1 MKKNTVLAVSAV
13 ALIGL
18 GLAAC
23 SSAPEASS
31 ASAASGDA
39 AATCPDGKI
48 RFGILPY
55 EDPERLEPAYQ
66 VLAEALSEKLDCPV
80 EVSITEDYAAE
91 VLAMENDQLEI
102 AQFGPLGFVFA
113 NERADA
119 TAMVSFGDA
128 EGNPT
133 TYTGG
138 IWVPKDSDVQTLDDL
153 EGRTLALGSPGSTS
167 GDALPMSALVD
178 AGIDDDVQWDYA
190 GGHPEALLALVNG
203 TVDAAQI
210 NSQTLATA
218 TAEGTFDASQY
229 RQIWESD
236 EIPNDPI
243 TVRGNMPQEFQ
254 DAVTEALL
262 SLDADAVA
270 EVSGFLGVDPAGPLI
285 PVTNETYQPLFDLA
299 ATMGLTEADV

>member
-1 MKKNTVLAVSAV
+1 MKKTTTLAASA
-13 ALIGL
+13 AILLGL
-18 GLAAC
+18 GLAGC
-23 SSAPEASS
+23 SPAGDSAAPE
-31 ASAASGDA
+31 GDA
-39 AATCPDGKI
+39 ASVTCPDGKI

-55 EDPERLEPAYQ
+55 EDPDRLEPAYQ
-66 VLAEALSEKLDCPV
+66 TLAKALSEKLDCEV

-119 TAMVSFGDA
+119 DAMVSFGDA
-128 EGNPT
+128 EGKPT

-138 IWVPKDSDVQTLDDL
+138 IWVPNDSSVQKIEDL
-153 EGRTLALGSPGSTS
+153 KGKTLALGSPGSTS
-167 GDALPMSALVD
+167 GDAIPSSALAD
-178 AGIDDDVQWDYA
+178 AGITDDVTADYA

-218 TAEGTFDASQY
+218 TAEGTFDQSKF

-236 EIPNDPI
+236 PIPNDPI
-243 TVRGNMPQEFQ
+243 TVRGNMPQEFK
-254 DAVTEALL
+254 DAVKDALL
-262 SLDADAVA
+262 SLDKKDV
-270 EVSGFLGVDPAGPLI
+270 ETVSGFLGVDPAGPLI
-285 PVTNETYQPLFDLA
+285 PVTNDTYKPLFDLA
-299 ATMGLTEADV
+299 ETMGLTEKDV

>member
-1 MKKNTVLAVSAV
+1 MKKNTILAASAV

-18 GLAAC
+18 GLTGC
-23 SSAPEASS
+23 S
-31 ASAASGDA
+31 ASADDSGANADTASV
-39 AATCPDGKI
+39 TCPDGKI

-66 VLAEALSEKLDCPV
+66 TLAAALSEKLDCEV

-113 NERADA
+113 NQRADA

-128 EGNPT
+128 EGKPT

-138 IWVPKDSDVQTLDDL
+138 IWVPKDSPVQTIEDL
-153 EGRTLALGSPGSTS
+153 KGKTLALGSPGSTS
-167 GDALPMSALVD
+167 GDALPMSALKD
-178 AGIDDDVQWDYA
+178 AGIDEDVTADYA

-218 TAEGTFDASQY
+218 TAEGTFDESKF
-229 RQIWESD
+229 RQIWTSE

-243 TVRGNMPQEFQ
+243 TVRGNMPQEFK
-254 DAVTEALL
+254 DAVSEALL
-262 SLDADAVA
+262 SLDAADV
-270 EVSGFLGVDPAGPLI
+270 EKVSGFLGVDPAGPLI
-285 PVTNETYQPLFDLA
+285 PVTNETYKPLFDLA
-299 ATMGLTEADV
+299 ETMGLTEKDV

>member
-1 MKKNTVLAVSAV
+1 MKKNTILAASAV

-18 GLAAC
+18 GLVAC
-23 SSAPEASS
+23 SSAPEESS
-31 ASAASGDA
+31 AAAASGDA

-113 NERADA
+113 SQRADA

-128 EGNPT
+128 DGKPT

-138 IWVPKDSDVQTLDDL
+138 IWVPKDSDIQTLEDL
-153 EGRTLALGSPGSTS
+153 KGRTLALGSPGSTS

-178 AGIDDDVQWDYA
+178 AGIDGDVQWDYA

-218 TAEGTFDASQY
+218 TGEGTFDQAEF
-229 RQIWESD
+229 RQVWESD

-243 TVRGNMPQEFQ
+243 TVRGNLPREFQ
-254 DAVTEALL
+254 DAVKEALL
-262 SLDADAVA
+262 SLDADAV
-270 EVSGFLGVDPAGPLI
+270 EQVSGFLGVDPAGPLI
-285 PVTNETYQPLFDLA
+285 PVTDDTYRPLFDLA
-299 ATMGLTEADV
+299 KTMGLTEEDV

>member
-1 MKKNTVLAVSAV
+1 MKKTTTLATSA
-13 ALIGL
+13 AILLGL
-18 GLAAC
+18 GLAGC
-23 SSAPEASS
+23 STAGDSAAPE
-31 ASAASGDA
+31 GDA
-39 AATCPDGKI
+39 ASVTCPDGKI

-55 EDPERLEPAYQ
+55 EDPDRLEPAYQ
-66 VLAEALSEKLDCPV
+66 TLAAALSEKLDCEV

-119 TAMVSFGDA
+119 NAMVSFGDA
-128 EGNPT
+128 EGKPT

-138 IWVPKDSDVQTLDDL
+138 IWVPKDSSVQTIEDL
-153 EGRTLALGSPGSTS
+153 KGKTLALGSPGSTS
-167 GDALPMSALVD
+167 GDALPSSALAD
-178 AGIDDDVQWDYA
+178 AGITDDVTADYA

-218 TAEGTFDASQY
+218 TAEGTFEQSKF
-229 RQIWESD
+229 RQVWESD
-236 EIPNDPI
+236 PIPNDPI
-243 TVRGNMPQEFQ
+243 TVRGNMPQEFK
-254 DAVTEALL
+254 DAVKEALL
-262 SLDADAVA
+262 SLDKEDV
-270 EVSGFLGVDPAGPLI
+270 ETVSGFLGVDPAGPLI

-299 ATMGLTEADV
+299 ETMGLTEKDV

>member
-1 MKKNTVLAVSAV
+1 MKKTTTLAASA
-13 ALIGL
+13 AILLGL
-18 GLAAC
+18 GLAGC
-23 SSAPEASS
+23 STAGDSAAPE
-31 ASAASGDA
+31 GDA
-39 AATCPDGKI
+39 ASVTCPDGKI

-55 EDPERLEPAYQ
+55 EDPDRLEPAYQ
-66 VLAEALSEKLDCPV
+66 TLAAALSEKLDCEV

-119 TAMVSFGDA
+119 NALVSFGDA
-128 EGNPT
+128 EGKPT

-138 IWVPKDSDVQTLDDL
+138 IWVPKDSSVQTIEDL
-153 EGRTLALGSPGSTS
+153 KGKTLALGSPGSTS
-167 GDALPMSALVD
+167 GDAIPSSALAD
-178 AGIDDDVQWDYA
+178 AGITDDVTADYA

-218 TAEGTFDASQY
+218 TAEGTFDQSKF
-229 RQIWESD
+229 RQIWES
-236 EIPNDPI
+236 EPIPNDPI
-243 TVRGNMPQEFQ
+243 TVRGNMPQEFK
-254 DAVTEALL
+254 DAVKEALL
-262 SLDADAVA
+262 SLDKKDV
-270 EVSGFLGVDPAGPLI
+270 ETVSGFLGVDPAGPLI

-299 ATMGLTEADV
+299 ETMGLTEKDV

>member
-1 MKKNTVLAVSAV
+1 MKKNTIIAASAI

-18 GLAAC
+18 GLTGCSNAAGG
-23 SSAPEASS
+23 AEDAN
-31 ASAASGDA
+31 ADAASV
-39 AATCPDGKI
+39 TCPDGKI

-66 VLAEALSEKLDCPV
+66 ALASALSEKLDCEV

-128 EGNPT
+128 EGKPT

-138 IWVPKDSDVQTLDDL
+138 IWVPKDSAVKSIEDL
-153 EGRTLALGSPGSTS
+153 EGKTLALGSPGSTS
-167 GDALPMSALVD
+167 GDALPMSAIID
-178 AGIDDDVQWDYA
+178 AGLEEKVTADYA

-218 TAEGTFDASQY
+218 TAAGTFDQSQF
-229 RQIWESD
+229 RQIWKSE

-243 TVRGNMPQEFQ
+243 TVRGNLPKEFQ
-254 DAVTEALL
+254 TAVKDALL
-262 SLDADAVA
+262 SLDAADV
-270 EVSGFLGVDPAGPLI
+270 EKVSGFLGVDPAGPLI
-285 PVTNETYQPLFDLA
+285 PVTTETYQPLFDLA
-299 ATMGLTEADV
+299 KTMGLTEEDV

>member
-1 MKKNTVLAVSAV
+1 MKKNTVLAASAV
-13 ALIGL
+13 ALLGL

-23 SSAPEASS
+23 SSAPDES
-31 ASAASGDA
+31 AAASGDA
-39 AATCPDGKI
+39 SATCPDGKI

-66 VLAEALSEKLDCPV
+66 VLAQALSEKLDCPV

-113 NERADA
+113 NQRADA

-128 EGNPT
+128 DGKPT

-138 IWVPKDSDVQTLDDL
+138 IWVPKDSDIQSLEDL
-153 EGRTLALGSPGSTS
+153 KGHTLALGSPGSTS

-178 AGIDDDVQWDYA
+178 AGIDGDVQWDYA

-218 TAEGTFDASQY
+218 TAEGTFDESKF
-229 RQIWESD
+229 RQVWESN

-254 DAVTEALL
+254 DAVKEALL
-262 SLDADAVA
+262 GLDATAVE

-285 PVTNETYQPLFDLA
+285 PVTNDTYRPLFDLA